1 MIFFDEMETPLGTL
15 HLRCTD
21 AGLTHLLMQPQMHDL
36 PAGVHRGHALLK
48 AAKQQLAEY
57 FAGERAAF
65 ELPLAPAGTAFQL
78 RVWQALRGI
87 PAGETRSYGEIAA
100 GIGQPSASRAVG
112 AANGANPIGIIV
124 PCHRVVGADGKLT
137 GYAGGLDRKRWLLA
151 HEARLSP
158 VLDTR

>member
-1 MIFFDEMETPLGTL
+1 MIFFDEMDSPVGTL
-15 HLRCTD
+15 HLRCHA
-21 AGLTHLLMQPQMHDL
+21 AGLTHLLMQPQLHRL
-36 PAGVHRGHALLK
+36 PGDAQRGHTLLDT
-48 AAKQQLAEY
+48 AKQQLAAY
-57 FAGERAAF
+57 FAGERAVF
-65 ELPLAPAGTAFQL
+65 DLPLAPAGTAFQL
-78 RVWQALRGI
+78 RVWQALRDI

-100 GIGQPSASRAVG
+100 GIGRPSASRAVG

-124 PCHRVVGADGKLT
+124 PCHRVVGADGTLT